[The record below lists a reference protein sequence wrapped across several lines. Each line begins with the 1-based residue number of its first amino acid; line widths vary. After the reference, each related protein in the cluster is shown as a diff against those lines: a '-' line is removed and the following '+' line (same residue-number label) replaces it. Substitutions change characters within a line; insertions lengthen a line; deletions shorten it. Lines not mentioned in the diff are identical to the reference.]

1 MNEKKRNKPK
11 PGYDENGWPLC
22 NAAWWWREVFL
33 PVLILLAV
41 IAFFVFTT

>member
-1 MNEKKRNKPK
+1 MNEKKRNKP
-11 PGYDENGWPLC
+11 GYDEYGHPLC
-22 NAAWWWREVFL
+22 NFAWWWWEVFL